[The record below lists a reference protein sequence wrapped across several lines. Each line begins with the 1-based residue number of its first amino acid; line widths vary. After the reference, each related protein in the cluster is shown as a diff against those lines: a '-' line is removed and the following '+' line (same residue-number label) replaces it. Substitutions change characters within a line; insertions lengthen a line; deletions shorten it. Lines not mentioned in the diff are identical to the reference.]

1 MPSENKH
8 PRVKSIEFLQFWI
21 EALKTGL
28 SKEKFFDACLA
39 KWPILVV
46 EPAKEGEA
54 KKDHYSKV
62 KSKLYST
69 QALYREANGENLR
82 IPKSESAGRG
92 EAKDAVLSFAKSIHA
107 DMKAKGF
114 LKEKEPEPARRATD
128 K

>member
-1 MPSENKH
+1 MPKENKH

-21 EALKTGL
+21 QALKKGL
-28 SKEKFFDACLA
+28 SKEEFFNVSLS

-69 QALYREANGENLR
+69 QALYREANGENLI
-82 IPKSESAGRG
+82 IPESENAGRG
-92 EAKDAVLSFAKSIHA
+92 EAKDEVLNFAKSIHA
-107 DMKAKGF
+107 DMKAQGF
-114 LKEKEPEPARRATD
+114 LKKKDSEPAG